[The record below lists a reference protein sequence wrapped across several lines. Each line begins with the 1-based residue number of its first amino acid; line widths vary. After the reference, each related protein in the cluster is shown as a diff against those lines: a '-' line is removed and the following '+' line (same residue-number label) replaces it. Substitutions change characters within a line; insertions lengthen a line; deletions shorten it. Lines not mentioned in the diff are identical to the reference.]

1 LFLPSKTLDNQDC
14 LLYREQPK
22 KKELKKRMTNAVG
35 ILVIAF
41 LLLLQCCLSYRLD
54 SLHFQARRVSRRNLF
69 GKWKNEK
76 KTENNEPAGT
86 VNPTG
91 GPAGMGGL
99 LGNLPQMEEAMA
111 GFKQM
116 SEKVLVGTDPNG
128 LVTVKYTAASIPV
141 GVEVSDSI
149 AGKSAEEISAAC
161 TAALK
166 DCHEK
171 VKAEMMTS
179 MFGGMFK

>member
-1 LFLPSKTLDNQDC
+1 LSC
-14 LLYREQPK
+14 VSREA
-22 KKELKKRMTNAVG
+22 KEKIIEKMTKAVG
-35 ILVIAF
+35 ILVVAF
-41 LLLLQCCLSYRLD
+41 LLALQCCLSYRLD
-54 SLHFQARRVSRRNLF
+54 NLHFQARRVSRRNLF

-76 KTENNEPAGT
+76 KTETTESGT

-91 GPAGMGGL
+91 GPAGAAAGLFGG
-99 LGNLPQMEEAMA
+99 LPQMEEAMA

-116 SEKVLVGTDPNG
+116 SEKILVGTDPSG
-128 LVTVKYTAASIPV
+128 LVTVKYTAASIPI
-141 GVEVSDSI
+141 GVEISDSV